1 MLIAG
6 IELRDKQLREK
17 METREKMESLQI
29 LEMQFKKDLDRIK
42 WKSYVRSKRD
52 RGKKLKITKI

>member
-6 IELRDKQLREK
+6 IELRDRQLREK